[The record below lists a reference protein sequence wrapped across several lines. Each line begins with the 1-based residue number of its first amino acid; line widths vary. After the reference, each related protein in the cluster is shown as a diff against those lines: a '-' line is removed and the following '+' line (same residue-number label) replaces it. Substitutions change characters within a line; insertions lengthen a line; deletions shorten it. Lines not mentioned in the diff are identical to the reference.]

1 MDNIEQL
8 KENHQKEINDMQVAH
23 KRDTDKLEAQIKTL
37 ADLLL
42 GEQSNT

>member
-1 MDNIEQL
+1 MDNIEEL
-8 KENHQKEINDMQVAH
+8 EANHQKEINDMQASH
-23 KRDTDKLEAQIKTL
+23 QRDIDELEAQIKTL